1 MAYQIRYKAEVLWV
15 GDGLGPMGLPG
26 AIVNA
31 AAGAQ
36 VLAFLNSTVIPV
48 PGGDAPTSG
57 NFGTAATAVAT
68 DLTTQLQ
75 NAATL
80 ARLQAFATGGA

>member
-1 MAYQIRYKAEVLWV
+1 MAYQIRYKAEVVWV
-15 GDGLGPMGLPG
+15 GDGQGSMGLAS
-26 AIVNA
+26 AITNY

-36 VLAFLNSTVIPV
+36 SIAFVNSAPIQV
-48 PGGDAPTSG
+48 PGGDTPSSA
-57 NFGTAATAVAT
+57 NFGTAATACAT

-80 ARLQAFATGGA
+80 ARMQAFATGGA

>member
-1 MAYQIRYKAEVLWV
+1 MAFQLRYKAEVLWV
-15 GDGLGPMGLPG
+15 GDGQGPMGLPSN
-26 AIVNA
+26 ITNS

-36 VLAFLNSTVIPV
+36 VLAFFNSTVIPI
-48 PGGDAPTSG
+48 PGGDAPSST
-57 NFGTAATAVAT
+57 NFGAAATAMAT

-75 NAATL
+75 NANTL